1 MIAHSD
7 NTATNLVLDKI
18 GVASTGKRMAS
29 LGFPNTSIYA
39 KVFKR
44 STTSID
50 MEKSK
55 KFGLGSTTG
64 AKWSACSNC

>member
-18 GVASTGKRMAS
+18 GVASTGKRMKE

-44 STTSID
+44 STSSID
-50 MEKSK
+50 MKSSK
-55 KFGLGSTTG
+55 KFGLGSTTP
-64 AKWSACSNC
+64 APTPA